1 MKNLF
6 FLTFLFFAQNIFSQT
21 TLDLNLNNR
30 AYVTVPAEGSDIR
43 YCYNELVDLEFQ
55 VYNLSTT
62 NTLDLTTNNL
72 NVTLTFSGANTGTST
87 ATFNSSH
94 FSSPGIPAAANTI
107 QSGGYAEFIWPKDLS
122 FSNAGTTTIVI
133 FAQPVGVTDTSST
146 NNSITFEIVNLAK
159 PSQINLSSTALSN
172 TDFCEGE
179 SVTFTATSTSD
190 IVTYTF
196 YVGEFSGF
204 VTNTNTFTPDPVLS
218 SSVSVSVVGLTA
230 DSCSTSNT
238 LFMFY
243 NDITVK
249 GTIGQVSATVCE
261 NETPP
266 PFTNL
271 VSATGNGS
279 ITYRWEGRS
288 IGDPFESLLPAVTTA
303 VYTPTSGLN
312 TTTFFLEG
320 LL

>member
-43 YCYNELVDLEFQ
+43 YCYNELLDLEFQ

-159 PSQINLSSTALSN
+159 PSQQ
-172 TDFCEGE
+172 
-179 SVTFTATSTSD
+179 
-190 IVTYTF
+190 
-196 YVGEFSGF
+196 
-204 VTNTNTFTPDPVLS
+204 
-218 SSVSVSVVGLTA
+218 
-230 DSCSTSNT
+230 
-238 LFMFY
+238 
-243 NDITVK
+243 NDNFI
-249 GTIGQVSATVCE
+249 
-261 NETPP
+261 
-266 PFTNL
+266 
-271 VSATGNGS
+271 
-279 ITYRWEGRS
+279 
-288 IGDPFESLLPAVTTA
+288 
-303 VYTPTSGLN
+303 
-312 TTTFFLEG
+312 
-320 LL
+320 